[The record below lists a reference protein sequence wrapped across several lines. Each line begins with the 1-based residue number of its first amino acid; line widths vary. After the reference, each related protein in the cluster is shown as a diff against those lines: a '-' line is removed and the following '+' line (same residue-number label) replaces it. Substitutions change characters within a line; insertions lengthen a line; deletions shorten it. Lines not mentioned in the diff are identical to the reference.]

1 MYNLTDR
8 RIVLG
13 VTGSIAVYK
22 AVDLTSKLTQA
33 GAAVDV
39 VMTPEATKFVAPIT
53 FQGVSGRRVYWDMWD
68 PHSDVSEPH
77 VALARAADLMVI
89 APATATTIARLALG
103 LADDMVS
110 LTALATRA
118 PIVVCP
124 AMDGQM
130 FEHVALQ
137 GHLEVLRSRGVHVMG
152 PEEGR
157 LASGQLGR
165 GRLSEVGAIIGGIR
179 HVLGAGGDLAG
190 KKVVVSAGGTHE
202 PIDPVRFV
210 GNRSSG
216 KMGFAL
222 AEAARDRGAKA
233 TLISGPTALDH
244 PVGVEVVL
252 VERATEMRDAVL
264 SSCEDA
270 DALIMAAAVADYQPA
285 ETVGEKIK
293 RHQSEAFTLPL
304 VRTPDVLAEVGTR
317 RGLVKVGFAA
327 ESHDLLA
334 NARRKIAD
342 KGLDLI
348 VANDITARDAGFGVD
363 TNRIVILDPEG
374 GQEELPLMSKYE
386 AAWRILDRVAAL
398 LARRPGQ
405 SS

>member
-130 FEHVALQ
+130 FDHVATQ
-137 GHLEVLRSRGVHVMG
+137 GHLEVLRSRGVHVIG

-165 GRLSEVGAIIGGIR
+165 GRLTEVKTVIDGIR

-252 VERATEMRDAVL
+252 VERATEMRDAVV

-293 RHQSEAFTLPL
+293 RHESEAFTLPL

>member
-1 MYNLTDR
+1 VYNLTDR
-8 RIVLG
+8 KIVLG

-22 AVDLTSKLTQA
+22 AVDLASKLTQA
-33 GAAVDV
+33 GAALDV

-53 FQGVSGRRVYWDMWD
+53 FQSVSGRRVYWDMWD
-68 PHSDVSEPH
+68 PHSEVSEPH
-77 VALARAADLMVI
+77 IALARAADLLVI
-89 APATATTIARLALG
+89 APATATMIARLALG
-103 LADDMVS
+103 LAEEMVS

-130 FEHVALQ
+130 FEHVATQ
-137 GHLEVLRSRGVHVMG
+137 GHLDVLRGRGVHVIG

-157 LASGQLGR
+157 LASGQMGR
-165 GRLSEVGAIIGGIR
+165 GRLSEVESIIGGIR
-179 HVLGAGGDLAG
+179 HVLGADGDLAG

-222 AEAARDRGAKA
+222 AEAARDRGAKT
-233 TLISGPTALDH
+233 TLISGPTALPD
-244 PVGVEVVL
+244 PVGVEIVQ
-252 VERATEMRDAVL
+252 VERAAQMRDAVV
-264 SSCEDA
+264 SSCLDA
-270 DALIMAAAVADYQPA
+270 DVLIMAAAVADYQPA

-293 RHQSEAFTLPL
+293 RHESEAFTLPL
-304 VRTPDVLAEVGTR
+304 VRTPDVLAEVGSR
-317 RGLVKVGFAA
+317 PGLVKVGFAA

-348 VANDITARDAGFGVD
+348 VANDITAGDAGFSVD
-363 TNRIVILDPEG
+363 TNRVVILDPEG
-374 GQEELPLMSKYE
+374 GQDELPLMSKYE

-398 LARRPGQ
+398 LARK
-405 SS
+405 

>member
-39 VMTPEATKFVAPIT
+39 VMTPEATRFVAPIT
-53 FQGVSGRRVYWDMWD
+53 FQSVSGRRVYWDMWD
-68 PHSDVSEPH
+68 THADVSEPH

-103 LADDMVS
+103 LTEEMVS

-130 FEHVALQ
+130 FEHVATQ
-137 GHLEVLRSRGVHVMG
+137 GHLEVLRSRGVHVIG

-165 GRLSEVGAIIGGIR
+165 GRLSEVGSIIGGIR
-179 HVLGAGGDLAG
+179 HVLGTGGDLAG

-233 TLISGPTALDH
+233 TLISGPTALDR
-244 PVGVEVVL
+244 PVGVEVVR
-252 VERATEMRDAVL
+252 VERATEMRDAVV

-293 RHQSEAFTLPL
+293 RHESEAFTLPL
-304 VRTPDVLAEVGTR
+304 VRTPDVLAEVGSR
-317 RGLVKVGFAA
+317 PGLVKVGFAA

-334 NARRKIAD
+334 NARRKITE

-348 VANDITARDAGFGVD
+348 VANDITASDAGFSAD

-374 GQEELPLMSKYE
+374 GQDELPLMSKYE
-386 AAWRILDRVAAL
+386 AAWRILDRVASL
-398 LARRPGQ
+398 LAKRAGQ

>member
-130 FEHVALQ
+130 FDHVATQ
-137 GHLEVLRSRGVHVMG
+137 GHLEVLRSRGVHVIG

-165 GRLSEVGAIIGGIR
+165 GRLTEVKTVIDGIR

-244 PVGVEVVL
+244 PVGVEIVL
-252 VERATEMRDAVL
+252 VERATEMRDAVV

-334 NARRKIAD
+334 NARRKMAD